1 MADAKLDEE
10 KKKPTSQIGMRPI
23 AHSAVRGIATTVDGA
38 QSQQRLGK
46 QAKAI
51 MDEFVKAL
59 DKVGG
64 ISGEVGLEREE
75 TTRQGAVKKH
85 DESFKE
91 RMLKNAP
98 RTADGQIL
106 AEKKSW

>member
-1 MADAKLDEE
+1 MAAAKLDEV
-10 KKKPTSQIGMRPI
+10 KIK
-23 AHSAVRGIATTVDGA
+23 
-38 QSQQRLGK
+38 K

-59 DKVGG
+59 DKVGE
-64 ISGEVGLEREE
+64 ISGQAGLEREE
-75 TTRQGAVKKH
+75 TTREGVARKPDKG
-85 DESFKE
+85 FKE

-98 RTADGQIL
+98 RKEDGQVL